1 MRAVEIMKIKAS
13 LGFHTPLGVPAH
25 FCGSKMQIG
34 PLQGK
39 EGKRE
44 VSGLLL

>member
-13 LGFHTPLGVPAH
+13 LGFHVTLGVPAR

-34 PLQGK
+34 ALQGT
-39 EGKRE
+39 EG
-44 VSGLLL
+44 